1 MERRLLIWTDASPRQ
16 WDRAKYTFRG
26 VSPAGTA
33 GGIISGEIQE
43 ANQTSATLEAAI
55 TGLGEYSG
63 KQKQKVCLVCSCPT
77 VIGAINQ
84 RFIDKWRQNGFLTT
98 KKKPVE
104 HADLW
109 KKMYSMAE
117 EKQIE
122 LTSRAPDPSETELF
136 YEMGA
141 SYFIP
146 HASFEEYGEIPRKDG
161 IGC

>member
-1 MERRLLIWTDASPRQ
+1 M
-16 WDRAKYTFRG
+16 
-26 VSPAGTA
+26 
-33 GGIISGEIQE
+33 
-43 ANQTSATLEAAI
+43 
-55 TGLGEYSG
+55 
-63 KQKQKVCLVCSCPT
+63 VCSCPT

-84 RFIDKWRQNGFLTT
+84 RFIDKWRENGFLTT

-161 IGC
+161 IGG